1 MHYTKTTS
9 SYFTKKIAAFFVAS
23 LMKKHTVLAKVF
35 GSKLLAVW
43 YLLKGLLLYPTS
55 KTAEALMKIEL
66 PAGVEAEMKIDE

>member
-1 MHYTKTTS
+1 VHYTKTIS

-23 LMKKHTVLAKVF
+23 LTKKHTVLAKVF

-55 KTAEALMKIEL
+55 KTGQKKRPVRLCRIG
-66 PAGVEAEMKIDE
+66 PFD